1 MAVAIQIDIPGVT
14 LEQYDEAIEIAG
26 FLPGG
31 PLPPGALFHWV
42 TKTENGIRIV
52 NVWASREAFDQF
64 SETQVDIIREMGVDP
79 SSLTVQ
85 FFDVHNYLAGTGLI
99 G

>member
-1 MAVAIQIDIPGVT
+1 MAIAIQIDIPGVT
-14 LEQYDEAIEIAG
+14 LERYDEAVEIAG

-42 TKTENGIRIV
+42 TKANDGIRIV
-52 NVWASREAFDQF
+52 NVWDSRDRYDLFAARQAE
-64 SETQVDIIREMGVDP
+64 IIQEIGVE
-79 SSLTVQ
+79 LTSMEVK
-85 FFDVHNYLAGTGLI
+85 FFEVHNYLSGGPR

>member
-1 MAVAIQIDIPGVT
+1 MAIAIQIDIPGVT
-14 LEQYDEAIEIAG
+14 LEQYDEAVEIAG

-42 TKTENGIRIV
+42 AKANDGIRIV
-52 NVWASREAFDQF
+52 NVWESRERYDTFAG
-64 SETQVDIIREMGVDP
+64 TQADIIKQIGVDLA
-79 SSLTVQ
+79 SIAVE
-85 FFDVHNYLAGTGLI
+85 FFDVHNYLSGSGSR